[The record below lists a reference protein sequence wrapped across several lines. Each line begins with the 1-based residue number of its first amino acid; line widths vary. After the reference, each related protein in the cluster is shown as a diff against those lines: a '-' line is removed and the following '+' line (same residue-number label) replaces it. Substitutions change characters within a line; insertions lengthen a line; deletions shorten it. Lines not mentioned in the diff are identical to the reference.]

1 MIHKKRSWKSWSWKK
16 SFFTLLCINVITI
29 LTLLVLLIL
38 PVGGNIPLNK
48 NEKENFVAFTVQTK
62 KDDLTKLINHYIE
75 KEGLD
80 GPIDYFVHLSDEV
93 ELYGSLPVFNQ
104 EIELKMTFEA
114 KALENGDLLLNQ
126 KSISIGQLNLPVSYV
141 MKFIKQSYNLPEW
154 VTIDSEKKLVY
165 VSLTSMKLKSDMT
178 VFAEEFNL
186 KRDKISLQLKVN
198 TEK

>member
-16 SFFTLLCINVITI
+16 SFFTLICINVITI

-114 KALENGDLLLNQ
+114 KALENGDLILNQ

-154 VTIDSEKKLVY
+154 VTIDPEKKLVY

>member
-16 SFFTLLCINVITI
+16 SFFTLICINVITI

-154 VTIDSEKKLVY
+154 VTIDPEKELVY

>member
-154 VTIDSEKKLVY
+154 VTIDPEKELVY

>member
-29 LTLLVLLIL
+29 FTLLVLLIL

-154 VTIDSEKKLVY
+154 VTIDPEKELVY

-198 TEK
+198 TE

>member
-29 LTLLVLLIL
+29 FTLLVLLIL

-154 VTIDSEKKLVY
+154 VTIDPEKELVY

>member
-16 SFFTLLCINVITI
+16 SFFTLICINVITI

-48 NEKENFVAFTVQTK
+48 NEKGNFVAFTVQTK

-154 VTIDSEKKLVY
+154 VTIDPEKELVY